1 MGALI
6 ATHHSSR
13 RMNKTLL
20 LVVSAIALATA
31 VQPDV
36 SVPADAFTEAA
47 QLVQSMQK
55 QGQDDNAC
63 LQLAKD
69 FEDEVKTNVAALQE
83 AQGNLDTGADCD
95 NAGQSGVTAAKKVR
109 DDAADAVANAQKAFN
124 AANTAAVTIGTF
136 AFNTLKPGNCGMFF
150 STSAYTSA
158 ESTQKASKQALD
170 QATGAL
176 ATAEKGVTAAIAQ
189 AKKDVQD
196 CKCKVY
202 NNHKD
207 TLTKANSDAE
217 KANKAG
223 WTKAAH
229 LKCVLEG
236 TSASDCTVPSIP
248 KVKAVTLCDGCDA
261 SACHGECVQNCLND
275 SCGGWRLLKTC
286 GLGNVALS
294 AAKSWQGTS
303 HFKCPEG
310 WYVPH
315 STTYFNYMAKNGCKS
330 NNPKSSTHGHT
341 YYNQCGWSSYTFAGK
356 SRSMFAFTDSLTG
369 NKRYQHAG
377 NYPGYAGNTGFNT
390 NAFAGWV
397 CMREGTQ

>member
-109 DDAADAVANAQKAFN
+109 DDAKDAVDNAQKAFN
-124 AANTAAVTIGTF
+124 TANTAAVTIGTF

-150 STSAYTSA
+150 STSAYTSTPQVRPRGHI
-158 ESTQKASKQALD
+158 SQRLYS
-170 QATGAL
+170 
-176 ATAEKGVTAAIAQ
+176 
-189 AKKDVQD
+189 AKHLQGDS
-196 CKCKVY
+196 C
-202 NNHKD
+202 D
-207 TLTKANSDAE
+207 TLRR
-217 KANKAG
+217 
-223 WTKAAH
+223 
-229 LKCVLEG
+229 LR
-236 TSASDCTVPSIP
+236 
-248 KVKAVTLCDGCDA
+248 
-261 SACHGECVQNCLND
+261 CL
-275 SCGGWRLLKTC
+275 RL
-286 GLGNVALS
+286 
-294 AAKSWQGTS
+294 
-303 HFKCPEG
+303 P
-310 WYVPH
+310 
-315 STTYFNYMAKNGCKS
+315 
-330 NNPKSSTHGHT
+330 
-341 YYNQCGWSSYTFAGK
+341 
-356 SRSMFAFTDSLTG
+356 R
-369 NKRYQHAG
+369 R
-377 NYPGYAGNTGFNT
+377 
-390 NAFAGWV
+390 V
-397 CMREGTQ
+397 CREPPQ

>member
-1 MGALI
+1 
-6 ATHHSSR
+6 
-13 RMNKTLL
+13 
-20 LVVSAIALATA
+20 
-31 VQPDV
+31 
-36 SVPADAFTEAA
+36 
-47 QLVQSMQK
+47 
-55 QGQDDNAC
+55 
-63 LQLAKD
+63 
-69 FEDEVKTNVAALQE
+69 
-83 AQGNLDTGADCD
+83 
-95 NAGQSGVTAAKKVR
+95 
-109 DDAADAVANAQKAFN
+109 
-124 AANTAAVTIGTF
+124 
-136 AFNTLKPGNCGMFF
+136 MFF

-275 SCGGWRLLKTC
+275 NCGGWRLLKTC
-286 GLGNVALS
+286 GLGNVALN
-294 AAKSWQGTS
+294 AAKSWQGIN

-341 YYNQCGWSSYTFAGK
+341 YYNQCGWSSYTFGGK

-377 NYPGYAGNTGFNT
+377 NYPGYEGNTGFNT
-390 NAFAGWV
+390 NSFAGWV

>member
-95 NAGQSGVTAAKKVR
+95 NAGQSGV
-109 DDAADAVANAQKAFN
+109 N

-136 AFNTLKPGNCGMFF
+136 AFNYLKPGNCGMFF

-217 KANKAG
+217 KAN
-223 WTKAAH
+223 
-229 LKCVLEG
+229 
-236 TSASDCTVPSIP
+236 
-248 KVKAVTLCDGCDA
+248 
-261 SACHGECVQNCLND
+261 
-275 SCGGWRLLKTC
+275 
-286 GLGNVALS
+286 
-294 AAKSWQGTS
+294 
-303 HFKCPEG
+303 
-310 WYVPH
+310 
-315 STTYFNYMAKNGCKS
+315 
-330 NNPKSSTHGHT
+330 
-341 YYNQCGWSSYTFAGK
+341 
-356 SRSMFAFTDSLTG
+356 
-369 NKRYQHAG
+369 
-377 NYPGYAGNTGFNT
+377 
-390 NAFAGWV
+390 
-397 CMREGTQ
+397 

>member
-109 DDAADAVANAQKAFN
+109 DNAQNAFN

-189 AKKDVQD
+189 AK
-196 CKCKVY
+196 
-202 NNHKD
+202 
-207 TLTKANSDAE
+207 
-217 KANKAG
+217 
-223 WTKAAH
+223 
-229 LKCVLEG
+229 
-236 TSASDCTVPSIP
+236 
-248 KVKAVTLCDGCDA
+248 
-261 SACHGECVQNCLND
+261 
-275 SCGGWRLLKTC
+275 
-286 GLGNVALS
+286 
-294 AAKSWQGTS
+294 
-303 HFKCPEG
+303 
-310 WYVPH
+310 
-315 STTYFNYMAKNGCKS
+315 
-330 NNPKSSTHGHT
+330 
-341 YYNQCGWSSYTFAGK
+341 
-356 SRSMFAFTDSLTG
+356 
-369 NKRYQHAG
+369 
-377 NYPGYAGNTGFNT
+377 
-390 NAFAGWV
+390 
-397 CMREGTQ
+397 

>member
-95 NAGQSGVTAAKKVR
+95 SAGQSGVTAAKKVR
-109 DDAADAVANAQKAFN
+109 DDAKDAVDNAQKAFN
-124 AANTAAVTIGTF
+124 TANT
-136 AFNTLKPGNCGMFF
+136 
-150 STSAYTSA
+150 
-158 ESTQKASKQALD
+158 
-170 QATGAL
+170 
-176 ATAEKGVTAAIAQ
+176 
-189 AKKDVQD
+189 
-196 CKCKVY
+196 
-202 NNHKD
+202 
-207 TLTKANSDAE
+207 
-217 KANKAG
+217 
-223 WTKAAH
+223 
-229 LKCVLEG
+229 
-236 TSASDCTVPSIP
+236 
-248 KVKAVTLCDGCDA
+248 AVTLCDGCDA
-261 SACHGECVQNCLND
+261 SACHGECVENCLND
-275 SCGGWRLLKTC
+275 KCGGWRLLKTC

-294 AAKSWQGTS
+294 AATSWQGIN
-303 HFKCPEG
+303 HMKCPEG

-315 STTYFNYMAKNGCKS
+315 STTYFNYMQKNGCKG
-330 NNPKSSTHGHT
+330 NNAKSQSHGHT
-341 YYNQCGWSSYTFAGK
+341 YYNQCGWNSYNFGGK
-356 SRSMFAFTDSLTG
+356 SRYQFFFTDSLTG

-377 NYPGYAGNTGFNT
+377 NYPGYAQNTGATST
-390 NAFAGWV
+390 NFAGWA

>member
-55 QGQDDNAC
+55 QGQDDSAC

-69 FEDEVKTNVAALQE
+69 FEYKVKTNVAALQE

-109 DDAADAVANAQKAFN
+109 DDAKDAVDNAQKAFN
-124 AANTAAVTIGTF
+124 TANTAAVTIGTF

-176 ATAEKGVTAAIAQ
+176 ATAEKGVTAAISQ

-207 TLTKANSDAE
+207 TLTRDQSVQVPPGMVCAPLDDVLRLHEEGGLPLQQCQVQLA
-217 KANKAG
+217 
-223 WTKAAH
+223 WPH
-229 LKCVLEG
+229 LLQPVRVDSVHFRRQVALAVRLQGQYHGQQAIPARRELPRVRREHWLQHQRLRRLGVHEG
-236 TSASDCTVPSIP
+236 GYPVRCQ
-248 KVKAVTLCDGCDA
+248 
-261 SACHGECVQNCLND
+261 ED
-275 SCGGWRLLKTC
+275 SCQQDKQAEW
-286 GLGNVALS
+286 ALVGC
-294 AAKSWQGTS
+294 ANTT
-303 HFKCPEG
+303 
-310 WYVPH
+310 PH
-315 STTYFNYMAKNGCKS
+315 STKM
-330 NNPKSSTHGHT
+330 
-341 YYNQCGWSSYTFAGK
+341 
-356 SRSMFAFTDSLTG
+356 
-369 NKRYQHAG
+369 
-377 NYPGYAGNTGFNT
+377 
-390 NAFAGWV
+390 
-397 CMREGTQ
+397 MREVS